1 MPIQLNDLCPYRSL
15 LLCTCPPKWKFNA
28 AVDELRAIANTFDN
42 VDHVETSSGIANR
55 HGLRVKFFYY
65 RVRQEPPWLLN
76 QQVEDIFHELVVVF
90 GRNTSIAIL
99 TTENRLREKIR
110 NRFDIADQTC
120 IGDLAP
126 IPVEALNSAYIQGK
140 INTLWLSGTHRHV
153 PSQADNKAI
162 SGSDLL
168 YAIDPLGDQTFFFTS
183 AVSRLPN
190 NAFKYKIGVS
200 PHKSYIWAGPSDDG
214 DQLCEGVAQ
223 LFDILQNAPAQN
235 ANPLPMLAAPALDS
249 VTINQI
255 SNAYEAAIL
264 PSQLL
269 DYDLPAGERALADRW
284 SRLAFEIIAN
294 NHTDFDA
301 SINLENVDGTS
312 VPLGN
317 IRVRFD
323 LSRPDRITWTAT
335 SIAPPPPNQQEQ
347 NEAIH
352 IINSRREWLKVWF
365 ETGHTLVD
373 QKFFRGRMR
382 DAQFDYCFADFSNFA
397 VKKEK
402 PSPLTVANIGP
413 GDSLFSW
420 VRLRWH
426 RALPL
431 AGSISGWLACNDG
444 AMEIADFIHFD
455 QAGQDYELTLIH
467 VKGSKKGD
475 ANRDLS
481 VTDYEVV
488 VGQAIKNL
496 RFLDLQNT
504 LANFTMALNQR
515 LFNASWNAGLAD
527 TRANMIAAMNRA
539 VTPPRRRVVIV
550 QPRVRQAALN
560 AARAAPPTTRQS
572 LISRQLD
579 TLLLSAKANCQ
590 NLGAEFVVIADQA

>member
-15 LLCTCPPKWKFNA
+15 LLCTCPAQWKLNA
-28 AVDELRAIANTFDN
+28 GLEELRGFADTFDN
-42 VDHVETSSGIANR
+42 VEHVETASGIANR

-65 RVRQEPPWLLN
+65 RVKQEPSWLLN
-76 QQVEDIFHELVVVF
+76 QQVEDILHELVVVF
-90 GRNTSIAIL
+90 CRNTSIAIL
-99 TTENRLREKIR
+99 TTESRLRDKIR
-110 NRFDIADQTC
+110 NHFDTVDQTR
-120 IGDLAP
+120 IGELVP
-126 IPVEALNSAYIQGK
+126 IPVDLLNSAYIQGK

-153 PSQADNKAI
+153 PSQVDNKAI

-223 LFDILQNAPAQN
+223 LFDILQNAPVQN

-249 VTINQI
+249 VTVNQI
-255 SNAYEAAIL
+255 SDAFEAALL

-269 DYDLPAGERALADRW
+269 DYDLPAQERALADRW
-284 SRLAFEIIAN
+284 SRLAFDIIAN
-294 NHTDFDA
+294 NHADFDA
-301 SINLENVDGTS
+301 SIKLENADGTS
-312 VPLGN
+312 MPLGS
-317 IRVRFD
+317 IRVTFD
-323 LSRPDRITWTAT
+323 LSKPNRITWTAT
-335 SIAPPPPNQQEQ
+335 SIAPPPVNQQEQ
-347 NEAIH
+347 NDAID

-373 QKFFRGRMR
+373 QKFFTGRVR
-382 DAQFDYCFADFSNFA
+382 DAQFSFCFADFANFA

-420 VRLRWH
+420 VRQRWH

-431 AGSISGWLACNDG
+431 VGNISGWLACNDG

-455 QAGQDYELTLIH
+455 QVGPEFELTLIH
-467 VKGSKKGD
+467 VKGSKSGT
-475 ANRDLS
+475 ANRNLS
-481 VTDYEVV
+481 VSDYEVV
-488 VGQAIKNL
+488 IGQAIKNL
-496 RFLDLQNT
+496 RYLDLQNT
-504 LANFTMALNQR
+504 LANFTVALNQR
-515 LFNASWNAGLAD
+515 LLNASWRAGVAN
-527 TRANMIAAMNRA
+527 TRANMIAAMNGA
-539 VTPPRRRVVIV
+539 VMPPRRRVVVV
-550 QPRVRQAALN
+550 QPRVRQTALN
-560 AARAAPPTTRQS
+560 AARAAPPNTRQS
-572 LISRQLD
+572 MISRQLD
-579 TLLLSAKANCQ
+579 TLLLSARASCQ